1 MTAGDTTNQPPSI
14 GGDPRSR
21 RPFTSRA
28 ALLLIPASLNLG
40 VVAILAP
47 AINAILARGDD
58 PEDAIGGYA
67 IALGIVMLVALPQ
80 MRIQQLTLVFLDD
93 RISLGRLRR
102 FTAVAALAAG
112 LLAVL
117 ITVTPLRRL
126 VLEQAFALTG
136 DLEREA
142 RQALFA
148 LLPLSALAVVR
159 PHLYGCALWMGH
171 TRTVWAGTAV
181 GVLAVVV
188 VALALQTSGLVSGSA
203 VGGLAVSAS
212 ALVEVGLLIWLT
224 VPGLRRAL
232 PFTGGRG
239 PGSEYATMVRFF
251 LPLIFAGFL
260 ATVTMPVVNAA
271 VARTPSPETS
281 LAAVAVAMS
290 VNQLLVIVLWGL
302 QPAILALLGQGD
314 VPRRIRAFANAV
326 GIGATVLT
334 MVVAFVP
341 PLTSFVLRDLV
352 GAEGRLLE
360 MATLGLQIFAP
371 LPLILTQE
379 QIYSSAL
386 MRLRRTGP
394 ILYIN
399 LIRLVVLIAFVLI
412 ALNLVH
418 PTGVVLGI
426 GAVAATL
433 GVEAA
438 ASYAFGRSAFLDLSA
453 EHALRLE
460 S

>member
-1 MTAGDTTNQPPSI
+1 LTGVGLPGRPHPNS
-14 GGDPRSR
+14 GDPRSR
-21 RPFTSRA
+21 RLFTRRA
-28 ALLLIPASLNLG
+28 VLLLIPASLNLG
-40 VVAILAP
+40 IAAILAP

-112 LLAVL
+112 VLAVVIAL
-117 ITVTPLRRL
+117 TPLRRL

-136 DLEREA
+136 DLEHEA

-148 LLPLSALAVVR
+148 LLPLPALAVIR

-171 TRTVWAGTAV
+171 ARTVWLGTAV

-188 VALALQTSGLVSGSA
+188 VALALQASGLVSGSA
-203 VGGLAVSAS
+203 VGGLAVSGS

-224 VPGLRRAL
+224 APGLRRGL
-232 PFTGGRG
+232 PVTGHHP

-281 LAAVAVAMS
+281 LAAVAIAMS

-302 QPAILALLGQGD
+302 LPAILALLGQGD
-314 VPRRIRAFANAV
+314 VPRRIRNFANAV
-326 GIGATVLT
+326 GIAATGLT
-334 MVVAFVP
+334 MAVAFVP
-341 PLTSFVLRDLV
+341 PLTSLVLRDLV

-360 MATLGLQIFAP
+360 MATLGLRIFAP
-371 LPLILTQE
+371 LPIILTQE

-412 ALNLVH
+412 ALNLAH
-418 PTGVVLGI
+418 SPGVVLGI
-426 GAVAATL
+426 GAVATTL

-438 ASYAFGRSAFLDLSA
+438 ATYAFGRSAFRDLSA
-453 EHALRLE
+453 ASALRLE

>member
-14 GGDPRSR
+14 GGDSRSR
-21 RPFTSRA
+21 RPFTRRA
-28 ALLLIPASLNLG
+28 VLLLIPASLNLG
-40 VVAILAP
+40 LVAILAP
-47 AINAILARGDD
+47 VINAILARGDD

-80 MRIQQLTLVFLDD
+80 IRIQQLTLVFLDD
-93 RISLGRLRR
+93 RVSLGRLRR
-102 FTAVAALAAG
+102 FTAVTALAAG
-112 LLAVL
+112 FLAVV
-117 ITVTPLRRL
+117 ITVTPLRSL
-126 VLEQAFALTG
+126 VLEQGFALTG

-148 LLPLSALAVVR
+148 LLPLPALAVVR

-171 TRTVWAGTAV
+171 TRTVWVGTAV

-188 VALALQTSGLVSGSA
+188 VALALQLSGLVSSSA
-203 VGGLAVSAS
+203 VGGLAISAS
-212 ALVEVGLLIWLT
+212 ALVEVSLLIRLT
-224 VPGLRRAL
+224 APGLRRAL
-232 PFTGGRG
+232 PIIGSHR

-260 ATVTMPVVNAA
+260 ATVTMPVINAA
-271 VARTPSPETS
+271 VARTSSPETS
-281 LAAVAVAMS
+281 LAAVAIATS
-290 VNQLLVIVLWGL
+290 VNQLLITVLWGL

-314 VPRRIRAFANAV
+314 VPRRIRAFANVV
-326 GIGATVLT
+326 GLGATVLT
-334 MVVAFVP
+334 MAVTFVP
-341 PLTSFVLRDLV
+341 PLTSFVLHDLV
-352 GAEGRLLE
+352 GADGRLLE
-360 MATLGLQIFAP
+360 MATLGLRIFAP

-394 ILYIN
+394 FLYIN
-399 LIRLVVLIAFVLI
+399 LIRLVVLIAFVLV

-418 PTGVVLGI
+418 LSGVALGI

-438 ASYAFGRSAFLDLSA
+438 ATYAFGRSAFRDLSA
-453 EHALRLE
+453 KHALRLE
-460 S
+460 N